1 MDLAVI
7 GRSEFVVGFQL
18 AGINRVVE
26 LDGALEKAEEAVKNT
41 LADSSVGIILIDEE
55 IMQKLPERTRDV
67 LNAAVNPVVVVLS
80 TQSSQDT
87 LRKMIRKSIGV
98 DLWGE

>member
-18 AGINRVVE
+18 AGIKRVVE
-26 LDGALEKAEEAVKNT
+26 LDGPPEKAEEAVKDAM
-41 LADSSVGIILIDEE
+41 ADQTIGIIIIDEE
-55 IMQKLPERTRDV
+55 IVQKLPERSRDV
-67 LNAAVNPVVVVLS
+67 LNASTRPVAVVLS
-80 TQSSQDT
+80 TQSSQDA

-98 DLWGE
+98 DLWGN

>member
-26 LDGALEKAEEAVKNT
+26 LDGAPGKAEEAVKT
-41 LADSSVGIILIDEE
+41 TMADSTVGIILLDEE
-55 IMQKLPERTRDV
+55 VLQELPERTRDA
-67 LNAAVNPVVVVLS
+67 LNTTVNPVVVVLS